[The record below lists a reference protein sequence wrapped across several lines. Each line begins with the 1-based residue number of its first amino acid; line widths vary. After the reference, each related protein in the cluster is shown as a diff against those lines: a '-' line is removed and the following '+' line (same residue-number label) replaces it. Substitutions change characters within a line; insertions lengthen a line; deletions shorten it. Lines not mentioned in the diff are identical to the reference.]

1 MSKWTKWRDRAL
13 RKIADLLGLGKSS
26 SSSATPAATSSSDE
40 VAAQTVAVF
49 TGSVAAWDKCTR
61 ASCWGGTNAS
71 VRIMNALSPKMPEAT
86 FKERVAW
93 TKGRGSNT
101 IHLFLVNK
109 GDGEYSGYS
118 PWGVGKKPSAGETD
132 SATVRTMLDRIDYC
146 RAQGLAVVVWL
157 QADDSSDWA
166 AALASNADRCVARIA
181 EAGLFAAA
189 STVVAGLE
197 MDEYWNSTHARAVV
211 SAIRTYYKGKIG
223 THHTDGKT
231 TFASL
236 GDILFYQ
243 VEPGRSAAQIKSDT
257 KAALKAGKPVNFFEL
272 SRGPARDLCEAAL
285 SAGAFGVGNW

>member
-13 RKIADLLGLGKSS
+13 RKIADLLGLSKGSAS
-26 SSSATPAATSSSDE
+26 AAPAAGESSAGSEFCLAGL
-40 VAAQTVAVF
+40 AVPE
-49 TGSVAAWDKCTR
+49 WDKCTR

-71 VRIMNALSPKMPEAT
+71 VRIMNCLSPKMPESV

-93 TKGRGSNT
+93 TKARGANT

-118 PWGVGKKPSAGETD
+118 PWGVGKKPNAGETD
-132 SATVRTMLDRIDYC
+132 AATVRTMRERLYYC
-146 RAQGLAVVVWL
+146 YKQGLAVVIWL

-166 AALASNADRCVARIA
+166 AALASNADRCVTRIV
-181 EAGLFAAA
+181 EAGLFGVA

-197 MDEYWNSTHARAVV
+197 MNEYWNATHARAVV
-211 SAIRTYYKGKIG
+211 SAIRAHYHYKVG
-223 THHTDGKT
+223 THHTGGRT

-243 VEPGRSAAQIKSDT
+243 VEPGRSAAQIKADT
-257 KAALKAGKPVNFFEL
+257 KSALKTGKPVNFFEL